1 VGGKDQAGQG
11 IASLAGHSLAKYIYL
26 FRPNI
31 NKKKKKSKSDVSA
44 VSVVQRK
51 SCIRPHQLSRVS
63 PALAPPL
70 GGSVPPLPAI
80 APTSTEE
87 VEAEVEAAAA
97 AEAEPRWT
105 ALVGVWKVF
114 VEVEEDAPPALPPP
128 AAGTT
133 MGTAV
138 KAAVVS
144 SLTLKTTISEREGG
158 VPPFALE
165 ARRSSSSFKASRIFV
180 SRPR

>member
-1 VGGKDQAGQG
+1 MLVLFLSCNAKAG
-11 IASLAGHSLAKYIYL
+11 
-26 FRPNI
+26 
-31 NKKKKKSKSDVSA
+31 
-44 VSVVQRK
+44 
-51 SCIRPHQLSRVS
+51 IRPHQLSRVG

-70 GGSVPPLPAI
+70 GGSVPPLPAF
-80 APTSTEE
+80 APASTEE

-97 AEAEPRWT
+97 AEAAAEPRWT
-105 ALVGVWKVF
+105 ALMGVWKDF

-128 AAGTT
+128 AGTT

-144 SLTLKTTISEREGG
+144 SLTLETTISEREGG

-165 ARRSSSSFKASRIFV
+165 ARRSSSSFKASRMFV